1 VKGLDVVEAMQSVRT
16 GAGDKPVE
24 DVVIQSVTITE
35 AD

>member
-1 VKGLDVVEAMQSVRT
+1 MEVVEAMQNVSTDRS
-16 GAGDKPVE
+16 DRPRE